1 VQDIARS
8 SGLRVEVL
16 EVHRPED
23 LDLAFA
29 TLRRRPQAVIILPS
43 PMIYKQSEQ
52 LAKLTI
58 KYRIPATSMFR
69 PFAEAGGAVAY
80 GPDMASSTERAGI
93 LVAKILEGA
102 KPAELPVERPTKVQ
116 LIVNLKSAKALGLT
130 VPKSVLYRADEVI
143 R

>member
-1 VQDIARS
+1 M
-8 SGLRVEVL
+8 
-16 EVHRPED
+16 HRPED

-29 TLRRRPQAVIILPS
+29 TFRRRPQAVIILPS
-43 PMIYKQSEQ
+43 PMIYNQSEP

-58 KYRIPATSMFR
+58 KHRIPATSMFR

-102 KPAELPVERPTKVQ
+102 NQPSFQWAAHQDSAHRQ
-116 LIVNLKSAKALGLT
+116 LKD
-130 VPKSVLYRADEVI
+130 R
-143 R
+143 